1 MLRIRA
7 RLNEN
12 ERILL
17 QVHDSLVLEGP
28 DWRRLVRIM
37 VEEMQRPIEI
47 CGMSVSFLVEVQYGT
62 NWGHLEKIDFK
73 EVINGIDA

>member
-1 MLRIRA
+1 
-7 RLNEN
+7 
-12 ERILL
+12 
-17 QVHDSLVLEGP
+17 
-28 DWRRLVRIM
+28 M